1 MDQKND
7 PGASEVFRKVLA
19 LDPENVL
26 ALKILAEIADRGHR
40 YDEAVDWL
48 TRLLSADP
56 MNGDAAEA
64 LTRARGR
71 AAHAAAR
78 PSSPPAAAPVRAG
91 GPEPGGRLVPH
102 PGPPHSSPPQSG
114 PPLPPPPPPPPP
126 PSHAPT

>member
-1 MDQKND
+1 
-7 PGASEVFRKVLA
+7 
-19 LDPENVL
+19 
-26 ALKILAEIADRGHR
+26 
-40 YDEAVDWL
+40 DEAVDWL

-91 GPEPGGRLVPH
+91 APEPVVRLVLDPEPAHASTVKPVPH
-102 PGPPHSSPPQSG
+102 PA
-114 PPLPPPPPPPPP
+114 PPPPPPPPP
-126 PSHAPT
+126 APAPPRRDFVVGHGSETRVAGAGPRNAAPPPGALATCR

>member
-78 PSSPPAAAPVRAG
+78 PSSPAAPVRAG
-91 GPEPGGRLVPH
+91 APEPVVRLVPDPEPAH
-102 PGPPHSSPPQSG
+102 SSTVKPGPH
-114 PPLPPPPPPPPP
+114 PPPPPPPPP
-126 PSHAPT
+126 APAPPPRA